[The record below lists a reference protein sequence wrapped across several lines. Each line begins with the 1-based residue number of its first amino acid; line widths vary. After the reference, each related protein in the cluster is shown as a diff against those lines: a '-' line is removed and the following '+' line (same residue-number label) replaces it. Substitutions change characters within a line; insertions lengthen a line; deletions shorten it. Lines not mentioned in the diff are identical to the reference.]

1 MRRIVAVVAILTFV
15 VLPALAEGTPTGK
28 DLYDKKCAMCHGA
41 DGVAKAMGKGSANL
55 NDPAWQAK
63 NSVDAIVQVTT
74 DGKKDTKMPGYKDK
88 MSAADIKAVA
98 EYIKTLK

>member
-1 MRRIVAVVAILTFV
+1 MRRIVAVLGILAFV
-15 VLPALAEGTPTGK
+15 VLPVLAEGAPNGK
-28 DLYDKKCAMCHGA
+28 ELYDKKCAMCHGA

-63 NSVDAIVQVTT
+63 NSVEAIVQVTA

-88 MSAADIKAVA
+88 MSAEEIKAVSA
-98 EYIKTLK
+98 YIKTLK